1 MAGIFEQSANL
12 IFREGFGLNKY
23 ENSFSFYIGHW
34 KNNMKEGIGFLKVDD
49 NKLYIGSFHLNQF
62 EGFGILYYKL
72 NNTFYFGEFK
82 NGAFNNGIYCN
93 INKELYYRGKFMK
106 NKKNDSFC
114 SFFEKNNKHLY
125 LGEVKDDVFVK
136 GYLCS
141 FKTNEISRQ
150 DENGENEIL
159 INFDINKIFYF
170 DKTEENNISFIN
182 NFEFENEFRKKV
194 LENMQKIF
202 EMDIKMNQ
210 KVKDIINYF
219 DYLESLA
226 DDEDHNY
233 LERYNED
240 NEQSLEKFFMAN
252 YNVYFTQLQEIIEE
266 IDINEIRKEIE
277 VPEINKCN
285 NKE

>member
-1 MAGIFEQSANL
+1 
-12 IFREGFGLNKY
+12 
-23 ENSFSFYIGHW
+23 
-34 KNNMKEGIGFLKVDD
+34 MKEGIGFLKVDD

-150 DENGENEIL
+150 DENGENENL
-159 INFDINKIFYF
+159 INFDINLIFYF
-170 DKTEENNISFIN
+170 DKTEENNLSFLN
-182 NFEFENEFRKKV
+182 NFEFEYEFR
-194 LENMQKIF
+194 
-202 EMDIKMNQ
+202 
-210 KVKDIINYF
+210 
-219 DYLESLA
+219 
-226 DDEDHNY
+226 
-233 LERYNED
+233 
-240 NEQSLEKFFMAN
+240 
-252 YNVYFTQLQEIIEE
+252 
-266 IDINEIRKEIE
+266 
-277 VPEINKCN
+277 
-285 NKE
+285 